1 LTKSVMTQFVTY
13 LLPTY
18 QSFRRRACL

>member
-1 LTKSVMTQFVTY
+1 LTTSVMTQFVTY
-13 LLPTY
+13 LLSTY